1 MTNQQIETR
10 TRLLDSAEQLFAER
24 GIDATSL
31 RAITTAAGANLASVN
46 YHFGSKDELFRE
58 VVSRRIG
65 PVNAERLH
73 LLAEAE
79 QAAAEQSPALEAV
92 LNAFLAPA
100 LHLQSQREYSGKHIM
115 CLMGRLYS
123 EPRAEEL
130 KIMFFAEFKEVFERF
145 IPALQRSLPD
155 VPKADILWRFFFMVG
170 SMAHLMSASDVLS
183 HASGGLCDS
192 NDTEASLK
200 RLIDFSAAGFRSTDQ
215 EKVNSEPI

>member
-31 RAITTAAGANLASVN
+31 RAITTAADANLASVN

-65 PVNAERLH
+65 PVNAERLR
-73 LLAEAE
+73 LLAETE
-79 QAAAEQSPALEAV
+79 QKAGEKPPALEAV
-92 LNAFLAPA
+92 LSAFLAPA
-100 LHLQSQREYSGKHIM
+100 LHLESQQESSGKHIM

-145 IPALQRSLPD
+145 IPALQRCLPD

-183 HASGGLCDS
+183 HASGGLCDP
-192 NDTEASLK
+192 NDTAANLK
-200 RLIDFSAAGFRSTDQ
+200 RLINFSAAGFRSIYQ
-215 EKVNSEPI
+215 EKVNGEPI

>member
-1 MTNQQIETR
+1 M
-10 TRLLDSAEQLFAER
+10 
-24 GIDATSL
+24 
-31 RAITTAAGANLASVN
+31 
-46 YHFGSKDELFRE
+46 
-58 VVSRRIG
+58 
-65 PVNAERLH
+65 
-73 LLAEAE
+73 LAEAE

-145 IPALQRSLPD
+145 IPALQRCLPD
-155 VPKADILWRFFFMVG
+155 VPRADILWRFFFMVG